1 MGEIK
6 STLDIVMEKTKHL
19 TLTDEERTAQK
30 KDEMTNKV
38 SGLIQRCLDGSIDV
52 FRMKKEI
59 EAFPAE
65 NQDEAIE
72 LLIDLCLKVFDL
84 MKNKGLLI
92 QILEEV
98 AQLNPDPFMEVL
110 SSFEDE
116 IQKGYGK
123 AQARLFRV
131 LKEKGI
137 SGSAVV
143 PNVDADQDWQKEL
156 SRMQSKFRETVSSV
170 LRSPALG
177 T

>member
-38 SGLIQRCLDGSIDV
+38 RGLIQRCLDGSIDV

-59 EAFPAE
+59 AAFPGE
-65 NQDEAIE
+65 NRDEAID
-72 LLIDLCLKVFDL
+72 LLIELCIKGFDF
-84 MKNKGLLI
+84 MKDKGLLI

-123 AQARLFRV
+123 AKARLFQV

-143 PNVDADQDWQKEL
+143 PNVDADQEWQKEL
-156 SRMQSKFRETVSSV
+156 SRLQNKFRDTVSSV
-170 LRSPALG
+170 LKSPSSG

>member
-38 SGLIQRCLDGSIDV
+38 RGLIQRCLDGSIDV

-59 EAFPAE
+59 EAFSGDHR
-65 NQDEAIE
+65 DEAIE
-72 LLIDLCLKVFDL
+72 LLIELCITGFDFI
-84 MKNKGLLI
+84 KDKGLLI

-98 AQLNPDPFMEVL
+98 ALLNPDPFTEVL

-123 AQARLFRV
+123 AQARLFQV

-143 PNVDADQDWQKEL
+143 PHVDADQEWQKEL
-156 SRMQSKFRETVSSV
+156 SRMQSKFRDTVSSV
-170 LRSPALG
+170 LRSPSSG

>member
-38 SGLIQRCLDGSIDV
+38 RGLIQRCLDGSIDV

-59 EAFPAE
+59 EAFSGDHR
-65 NQDEAIE
+65 NEAIE
-72 LLIDLCLKVFDL
+72 LLVELCIKGFDF
-84 MKNKGLLI
+84 MKDKGLLI

-116 IQKGYGK
+116 IQKGYGR
-123 AQARLFRV
+123 AQARLFQV

-143 PNVDADQDWQKEL
+143 PHVDADQEWQKEL
-156 SRMQSKFRETVSSV
+156 SRMQSKFKEALSSV
-170 LRSPALG
+170 PRRPSLE